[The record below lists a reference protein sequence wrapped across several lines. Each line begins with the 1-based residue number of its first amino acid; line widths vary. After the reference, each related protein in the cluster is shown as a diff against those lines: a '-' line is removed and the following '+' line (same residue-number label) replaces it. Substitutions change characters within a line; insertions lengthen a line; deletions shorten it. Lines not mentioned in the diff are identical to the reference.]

1 MPDRRLMILAFI
13 AVLSVAAFMT
23 TGLRG
28 NIGFV
33 LQLRGLKLLALL
45 QVAVSIAIST
55 VLFQTVTANRILTPS
70 IMGLDALYLFGQT
83 ALVFSLG
90 GLGYASLNGGIKFG
104 AEVLLMIAL
113 AMFLLWP
120 LLKTRMDMNLM
131 LLMGVTL
138 GLLFRSLSA
147 LLSRLLD
154 PNDFAI
160 VQTASFA
167 NFNTLRADLTI
178 LGTILTLGAAILCW
192 RARHVLDIIG
202 LGRETAIGLGVD
214 WMKAAASLLVL
225 VAILVAVSTALV
237 GPVAFFGL
245 LVAALAER
253 LMRTQRHALLLPA
266 AALVAIIVLVGGQTL
281 LQHGLGGA
289 STLGVVIEF
298 VGGLVFLMLL
308 VIGNRK

>member
-1 MPDRRLMILAFI
+1 MPDRRLIILAAI
-13 AVLSVAAFMT
+13 ALAAIIAFMT
-23 TGLRG
+23 VGLRG
-28 NIGFV
+28 NVAFV
-33 LQLRGLKLLALL
+33 LHLRGLKLLALL
-45 QVAVSIAIST
+45 QVAVAIALST

-83 ALVFSLG
+83 VLVFTLG
-90 GLGYASLNGGIKFG
+90 GLGYASLDGGLKFA

-113 AMFLLWP
+113 AMGLLWP
-120 LLKTRMDMNLM
+120 LLRTRMDMNLM

-154 PNDFAI
+154 PNAFAV

-167 NFNTLRADLTI
+167 NFNSLRADLTI
-178 LGTILTLGAAILCW
+178 LGTIATLGAALLCW
-192 RARHVLDIIG
+192 RARHTLDIIG
-202 LGRETAIGLGVD
+202 LGRETAIGLGVH
-214 WMKAAASLLVL
+214 WRKTAAGLLLL

-253 LMRTQRHALLLPA
+253 LMQTQRHALLLPA

-298 VGGLVFLMLL
+298 GGGLVFLALL
-308 VIGNRK
+308 ILRSRT

>member
-1 MPDRRLMILAFI
+1 MPDRRLVVLA
-13 AVLSVAAFMT
+13 ALALLAMVAFLT
-23 TGLRG
+23 IGLRG
-28 NIGFV
+28 NIAFV

-45 QVAVSIAIST
+45 QVALSIAVST

-83 ALVFSLG
+83 ALVFLLG
-90 GLGYASLNGGIKFG
+90 GLGYASLDGGVKFG

-113 AMFLLWP
+113 AMLLLWP
-120 LLKTRMDMNLM
+120 LLRTRLDMNLM

-147 LLSRLLD
+147 LLSRLID
-154 PNDFAI
+154 PNAFAV
-160 VQTASFA
+160 VQGASFA

-178 LGTILTLGAAILCW
+178 LGTIITVIAAGLCW
-192 RARHVLDIIG
+192 RSRHVLDVIG
-202 LGRETAIGLGVD
+202 LGRETAISLGVN
-214 WMKAAASLLVL
+214 WTRAAAGFLLLVS
-225 VAILVAVSTALV
+225 VLVAVSTALV

-253 LMRTQRHALLLPA
+253 LMRTQRHGLLLPA
-266 AALVAIIVLVGGQTL
+266 AALVAVIILVGGQTL

-298 VGGLVFLMLL
+298 VGGLVFLLLL
-308 VIGNRK
+308 VLGSRK

>member
-1 MPDRRLMILAFI
+1 MPDRRLIILAAI
-13 AVLSVAAFMT
+13 ALAATVAFMT
-23 TGLRG
+23 LGLRG
-28 NIGFV
+28 NIAFV
-33 LQLRGLKLLALL
+33 LELRGIKLLALI

-55 VLFQTVTANRILTPS
+55 VLFQTVTVNRILTPS

-83 ALVFSLG
+83 ALVFFLG
-90 GLGYASLNGGIKFG
+90 ILGYSALNTGIKFG
-104 AEVLLMIAL
+104 VEVLLMIAL
-113 AMFLLWP
+113 ATMLLWP
-120 LLKTRMDMNLM
+120 LLRTRVDMNLM

-154 PNDFAI
+154 PNAFAI
-160 VQTASFA
+160 VQAASFA

-178 LGTILTLGAAILCW
+178 LGTIVTLGAAILCW
-192 RARHVLDIIG
+192 RARHLLDIIG
-202 LGRETAIGLGVD
+202 LGRETAIGLGVH
-214 WMKAAASLLVL
+214 WTKAAAGLLLLVAL
-225 VAILVAVSTALV
+225 LVAVSTALV

-266 AALVAIIVLVGGQTL
+266 AALVAIIVLVGGQAL
-281 LQHGLGGA
+281 FQHGLGGA

-298 VGGLVFLMLL
+298 GGGLLFLMLL
-308 VIGNRK
+308 IAGSRK

>member
-1 MPDRRLMILAFI
+1 MPDRRMIVLAAIALI
-13 AVLSVAAFMT
+13 AVLLFLTV
-23 TGLRG
+23 GLRG
-28 NIGFV
+28 NVQFV
-33 LQLRGLKLLALL
+33 LQLRALKLLALL
-45 QVAVSIAIST
+45 QVAISIAVST

-83 ALVFSLG
+83 ALIFALG
-90 GLGYASLNGGIKFG
+90 GFGYASLDAGTKFG

-113 AMFLLWP
+113 AGALLWP
-120 LLKTRMDMNLM
+120 LIRTRMDMNLM

-138 GLLFRSLSA
+138 GLLFRSLSQ

-154 PNDFAI
+154 PNAFAI

-167 NFNTLRADLTI
+167 NFNMLRADLTI
-178 LGTILTLGAAILCW
+178 LGTIITLAAAVVSW
-192 RARHVLDIIG
+192 RARHVLDIVG
-202 LGRETAIGLGVD
+202 LGREAAIGLGVS
-214 WMKAAASLLVL
+214 WIRTAAGLLLL

-237 GPVAFFGL
+237 GPVVFFGL

-253 LMRTQRHALLLPA
+253 VMRTQRHALLLPA
-266 AALVAIIVLVGGQTL
+266 AALIAIIILVGGQTL

-298 VGGLVFLMLL
+298 VGGLVFLALL
-308 VIGNRK
+308 FHESRK

>member
-1 MPDRRLMILAFI
+1 MPDRRLIMLAAI
-13 AVLSVAAFMT
+13 ACASIIAFMT
-23 TGLRG
+23 IGLRG
-28 NIGFV
+28 NMAFV
-33 LQLRGLKLLALL
+33 LQLRGLKLLALI
-45 QVAVSIAIST
+45 QVSVSIALST

-83 ALVFSLG
+83 ALVFALG
-90 GLGYASLNGGIKFG
+90 GLGYASLNGGLKFG
-104 AEVLLMIAL
+104 AEVIVMIAL
-113 AMFLLWP
+113 AMGLLWP
-120 LLKTRMDMNLM
+120 MLRSRMDMSLM

-147 LLSRLLD
+147 LLSRVID

-167 NFNTLRADLTI
+167 NFNMLRADLTI
-178 LGTILTLGAAILCW
+178 IGTIITLGAALLCW
-192 RARHVLDIIG
+192 QKRHVLDIIG
-202 LGRETAIGLGVD
+202 LGRETAIGLGVH
-214 WMKAAASLLVL
+214 WIRAATGLLLLVS
-225 VAILVAVSTALV
+225 VLVAVSTALV

-253 LMRTQRHALLLPA
+253 LMQTQRHALLLPA
-266 AALVAIIVLVGGQTL
+266 ASFIAIIVLVGGQTI

-298 VGGLVFLMLL
+298 AGGLLFLALL
-308 VIGNRK
+308 ILGSRK

>member
-1 MPDRRLMILAFI
+1 MPDRRMIVLAAIALI
-13 AVLSVAAFMT
+13 AVLLFLTV
-23 TGLRG
+23 GLRG
-28 NIGFV
+28 NVQFV
-33 LQLRGLKLLALL
+33 LQLRALKLLALL
-45 QVAVSIAIST
+45 QVAISIAVST

-83 ALVFSLG
+83 ALIFALG
-90 GLGYASLNGGIKFG
+90 GFGYASLDAGTKFG

-113 AMFLLWP
+113 AGALLWP
-120 LLKTRMDMNLM
+120 LIRTRMDMNLM

-138 GLLFRSLSA
+138 GLLFRSLSQ

-154 PNDFAI
+154 PNAFAI

-167 NFNTLRADLTI
+167 NFNMLRADLTI
-178 LGTILTLGAAILCW
+178 LGTIITLAAVVVSW
-192 RARHVLDIIG
+192 RARHVLDIVG
-202 LGRETAIGLGVD
+202 LGREAAIGLGVS
-214 WMKAAASLLVL
+214 WIRTAAGLLLL

-237 GPVAFFGL
+237 GPVVFFGL

-253 LMRTQRHALLLPA
+253 VMRTQRHALLLPA
-266 AALVAIIVLVGGQTL
+266 AALIAIIILVGGQTL

-298 VGGLVFLMLL
+298 VGGLVFLALL
-308 VIGNRK
+308 FHESRK

>member
-1 MPDRRLMILAFI
+1 MPDSRLIILAAI
-13 AVLSVAAFMT
+13 ALAAIIAFMT
-23 TGLRG
+23 VGLRG
-28 NIGFV
+28 NLAFV
-33 LQLRGLKLLALL
+33 LHLRGLKLLALL
-45 QVAVSIAIST
+45 QVAVAIAMST

-83 ALVFSLG
+83 ALVFTLG
-90 GLGYASLNGGIKFG
+90 SLGYASLDGGLKFA

-113 AMFLLWP
+113 AMGLLWP
-120 LLKTRMDMNLM
+120 LLRTRMDMNLM

-154 PNDFAI
+154 PNAFSV
-160 VQTASFA
+160 VQMASFA

-178 LGTILTLGAAILCW
+178 IGTIATLGAALLCW
-192 RARHVLDIIG
+192 RARHTLDIIG
-202 LGRETAIGLGVD
+202 LGRETAIGLGVN
-214 WMKAAASLLVL
+214 WIKAAAGLLML
-225 VAILVAVSTALV
+225 VAVLVAVSTALV

-253 LMRTQRHALLLPA
+253 LMQTQRHALLLPA

-298 VGGLVFLMLL
+298 AGGLVFLALL
-308 VIGNRK
+308 ILRSRT

>member
-1 MPDRRLMILAFI
+1 MPDRRLVVLAALALLAI
-13 AVLSVAAFMT
+13 VAFLT
-23 TGLRG
+23 IGLRG
-28 NIGFV
+28 NIAFV

-45 QVAVSIAIST
+45 QVALSIAVST

-83 ALVFSLG
+83 ALVFLLG
-90 GLGYASLNGGIKFG
+90 GLGYASLDGGAKFG

-113 AMFLLWP
+113 AMVLLWP
-120 LLKTRMDMNLM
+120 LLRTRLDMNLM

-147 LLSRLLD
+147 LLSRLID
-154 PNDFAI
+154 PNAFAV
-160 VQTASFA
+160 VQGASFA

-178 LGTILTLGAAILCW
+178 LGTIITVIAAALCW
-192 RARHVLDIIG
+192 RFRHVLDVIG
-202 LGRETAIGLGVD
+202 LGRETAIGLGVN
-214 WMKAAASLLVL
+214 WTRAAAGFLLLVS
-225 VAILVAVSTALV
+225 VLVAVSTALV

-253 LMRTQRHALLLPA
+253 LMRTQRHGLLLPA
-266 AALVAIIVLVGGQTL
+266 AALVAVIILVGGQTL

-298 VGGLVFLMLL
+298 VGGLVFLLLL
-308 VIGNRK
+308 VLGSRK

>member
-1 MPDRRLMILAFI
+1 MSDRRLILLTAI
-13 AVLSVAAFMT
+13 ALLAVLAFMT
-23 TGLRG
+23 VGLRG
-28 NIGFV
+28 NIAFV
-33 LQLRGLKLLALL
+33 LQLRGLKLLALV
-45 QVAVSIAIST
+45 QVAVSISLST
-55 VLFQTVTANRILTPS
+55 ILFQTVTANRILTPS

-90 GLGYASLNGGIKFG
+90 GIGYISLNGSMKFG

-113 AMFLLWP
+113 AMLLLRP
-120 LLKTRMDMNLM
+120 LLRSRMDMNLM

-138 GLLFRSLSA
+138 GLLFRGLSI
-147 LLSRLLD
+147 LLSRMLD
-154 PNDFAI
+154 PNVFAV

-178 LGTILTLGAAILCW
+178 LATIATLGAAVLCW

-202 LGRETAIGLGVD
+202 LGRETAIGLGVN
-214 WMKAAASLLVL
+214 WAKAAAGLLLLVA
-225 VAILVAVSTALV
+225 VLVAVSTALV

-253 LMRTQRHALLLPA
+253 LMRTQRHTLLLPTPT
-266 AALVAIIVLVGGQTL
+266 LIAIIILVGGQAM

-298 VGGLVFLMLL
+298 GGGLVFLLLL
-308 VIGNRK
+308 VTGSRK

>member
-1 MPDRRLMILAFI
+1 MPDRRLILLAAMALLAMLAF
-13 AVLSVAAFMT
+13 LT
-23 TGLRG
+23 LELRG
-28 NIGFV
+28 NIAFV

-45 QVAVSIAIST
+45 QVAISIAVST

-83 ALVFSLG
+83 TLVFALG
-90 GLGYASLNGGIKFG
+90 GLGYASLNGGVKFG
-104 AEVLLMIAL
+104 IEVALMIAL
-113 AMFLLWP
+113 AMALLWP
-120 LLKTRMDMNLM
+120 LLKTRVDMNLL

-138 GLLFRSLSA
+138 GLLFRSLSQ

-154 PNDFAI
+154 PNAFAI
-160 VQTASFA
+160 VQGASFA

-178 LGTILTLGAAILCW
+178 LGTVVTLAAAALCW
-192 RARHVLDIIG
+192 RARHLLDIIG
-202 LGRETAIGLGVD
+202 LGRDTAIGLGVN
-214 WMKAAASLLVL
+214 WTKATAGLLLLVAL
-225 VAILVAVSTALV
+225 LVAVSTALV

-266 AALVAIIVLVGGQTL
+266 AVLVAIIVLVGGQTF
-281 LQHGLGGA
+281 LQHGIGGA

-298 VGGLVFLMLL
+298 VGGLVFLLL
-308 VIGNRK
+308 LILGSRK

>member
-1 MPDRRLMILAFI
+1 MPDRRLIILAVIALASILAF
-13 AVLSVAAFMT
+13 MT
-23 TGLRG
+23 LGLRG
-28 NIGFV
+28 NMAFV

-83 ALVFSLG
+83 ALVFALG
-90 GLGYASLNGGIKFG
+90 GLGYASLDGGLKFG

-113 AMFLLWP
+113 AMGLLWP
-120 LLKTRMDMNLM
+120 LLRTRMDMSLM

-154 PNDFAI
+154 PNAFAV

-178 LGTILTLGAAILCW
+178 IGTIVTLGAAVLCW
-192 RARHVLDIIG
+192 RARHLLDIIG
-202 LGRETAIGLGVD
+202 LGRETAIGLGVH
-214 WMKAAASLLVL
+214 WTKAATRLLLLVS
-225 VAILVAVSTALV
+225 VLVAVSTALV

-253 LMRTQRHALLLPA
+253 LMQTQRHALLLPA
-266 AALVAIIVLVGGQTL
+266 ASFIAIIVLVGGQTI

-298 VGGLVFLMLL
+298 AGGLLFLALL
-308 VIGNRK
+308 ILGSRR

>member
-1 MPDRRLMILAFI
+1 MSDRRLILLTAI
-13 AVLSVAAFMT
+13 ALLAVFAFMT
-23 TGLRG
+23 VGLRG
-28 NIGFV
+28 NIAFV
-33 LQLRGLKLLALL
+33 LQLRGLKLLALV
-45 QVAVSIAIST
+45 QVAVSISLST
-55 VLFQTVTANRILTPS
+55 ILFQTVTANRILTPS

-90 GLGYASLNGGIKFG
+90 GIGYISLNGNMKFG
-104 AEVLLMIAL
+104 AEVLLMIVL
-113 AMFLLWP
+113 AMLLLWP
-120 LLKTRMDMNLM
+120 LLRSRMDMNLM

-138 GLLFRSLSA
+138 GLLFRSLSI
-147 LLSRLLD
+147 LLSRMLD
-154 PNDFAI
+154 PNVFAV

-178 LGTILTLGAAILCW
+178 LATIATLGAAFLCW

-202 LGRETAIGLGVD
+202 LGRETAIGLGVN
-214 WMKAAASLLVL
+214 WAKAAVSLLLL
-225 VAILVAVSTALV
+225 VAVLVAVSTALV

-253 LMRTQRHALLLPA
+253 LMRTQRHTLLLPTA
-266 AALVAIIVLVGGQTL
+266 TLIAIIILVGGQAI

-298 VGGLVFLMLL
+298 VGGLVFLLLL
-308 VIGNRK
+308 VTGSRK

>member
-1 MPDRRLMILAFI
+1 MIVLAAIALI
-13 AVLSVAAFMT
+13 AVLLFLTV
-23 TGLRG
+23 GLRG
-28 NIGFV
+28 NVQFV
-33 LQLRGLKLLALL
+33 LQLRALKLLALL
-45 QVAVSIAIST
+45 QVAISIAVST

-83 ALVFSLG
+83 ALIFALG
-90 GLGYASLNGGIKFG
+90 GFGYASLDAGTKFG

-113 AMFLLWP
+113 AGALLWP
-120 LLKTRMDMNLM
+120 LIRTRMDMNLM

-138 GLLFRSLSA
+138 GLLFRSLSQ

-154 PNDFAI
+154 PNAFAI

-167 NFNTLRADLTI
+167 NFNMLRADLTI
-178 LGTILTLGAAILCW
+178 LGTIITLAAVVVSW
-192 RARHVLDIIG
+192 RARHVLDIVG
-202 LGRETAIGLGVD
+202 LGREAAIGLGVS
-214 WMKAAASLLVL
+214 WIRTAAGLLLL

-237 GPVAFFGL
+237 GPVVFFGL

-253 LMRTQRHALLLPA
+253 VMRTQRHALLLPA
-266 AALVAIIVLVGGQTL
+266 AALIAIIILVGGQTL

-298 VGGLVFLMLL
+298 VGGLVFLALL
-308 VIGNRK
+308 FHESRK

>member
-1 MPDRRLMILAFI
+1 MPDRRLIILAAI
-13 AVLSVAAFMT
+13 ALAAAVAFMT
-23 TGLRG
+23 LGLRG
-28 NIGFV
+28 NIAFV
-33 LQLRGLKLLALL
+33 LELRGIKLLALI

-83 ALVFSLG
+83 ALVFFLG
-90 GLGYASLNGGIKFG
+90 ILGYSALSAGIKFG
-104 AEVLLMIAL
+104 VEVLLMIAL
-113 AMFLLWP
+113 ATLLLWP
-120 LLKTRMDMNLM
+120 LLRTRVDMNLM

-154 PNDFAI
+154 PNAFAV

-178 LGTILTLGAAILCW
+178 LGTIVALGAAILCW
-192 RARHVLDIIG
+192 RARHLLDIIG
-202 LGRETAIGLGVD
+202 LGRETAIGLGVH
-214 WMKAAASLLVL
+214 WTRAAAGLLLLVAL
-225 VAILVAVSTALV
+225 LVAVSTALV

-281 LQHGLGGA
+281 FQHALGGA

-298 VGGLVFLMLL
+298 GGGLLFLMLL
-308 VIGNRK
+308 IAGSRK